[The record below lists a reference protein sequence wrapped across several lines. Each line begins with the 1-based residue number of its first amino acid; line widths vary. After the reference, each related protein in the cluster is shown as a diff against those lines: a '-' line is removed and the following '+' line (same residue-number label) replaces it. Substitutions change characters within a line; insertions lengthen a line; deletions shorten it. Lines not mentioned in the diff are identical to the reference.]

1 MLCVLPR
8 NVKIALQHL
17 ANLFACCPKY
27 SLGFIIGLVLCSVV
41 MSVIASSVNAAI
53 VLFADAPAE
62 FEQNYPKL
70 SSEMRQAYQV
80 AHPGSI

>member
-1 MLCVLPR
+1 MSRLLWNIYLHV
-8 NVKIALQHL
+8 AH
-17 ANLFACCPKY
+17 LFAVCSLNH

-62 FEQNYPKL
+62 FEQNYPEL
-70 SSEMRQAYQV
+70 SGEMRQAYQV
-80 AHPGSI
+80 AHPGSIQ